1 MAFGHNRNR
10 LREGSMGDTTMAP
23 EYANE
28 SGSVTIKFGLAIL
41 AVWLVAFLPMESGP
55 IWIPA
60 ARMHFGVSAVAMGIV
75 ASCQFAVSA
84 AMAMFVAPR
93 IARRKLR
100 APLLGA
106 TAVILVDA
114 LATAALPL
122 SFPEFI
128 LGRFFDGAASGL
140 CVACAAILAT
150 RTRQPSRS
158 FGLLQFGQILTNM
171 VVYVVCTKLAVAYG
185 ISGVYSLLAG
195 GAGLFLVVQLFGKG
209 WPIVI
214 PRGMHASAKTV
225 RGQVARSRIWIA
237 CLGAALVYCGFIAL
251 VANASALGTRAGLDF
266 ARVTVI
272 LAAGTPAAAIGA
284 LISTLLAGRV
294 PGFAM
299 IAVSAAG
306 AAIFGLFLTFTAYNF
321 ETLTVSLCGV
331 IFFIYIGFPS
341 IFGGISRL
349 DETGRS
355 ASAAQAAQMFGPAL
369 GPAVGALIAAQ
380 SISAFAFASSA
391 FVVCGAIAAGLAIK
405 PASDQPFAVQPV
417 IARGQS

>member
-1 MAFGHNRNR
+1 MQSASSAEHG
-10 LREGSMGDTTMAP
+10 A
-23 EYANE
+23 
-28 SGSVTIKFGLAIL
+28 VTIKFSLTIL

-75 ASCQFAVSA
+75 ASLQFTISA

-93 IARRKLR
+93 LARRKLR
-100 APLLGA
+100 LPLLGA
-106 TAVILVDA
+106 TAAIFVAA
-114 LATAALPL
+114 LATASLPL
-122 SFPEFI
+122 SFPEFVAARC
-128 LGRFFDGAASGL
+128 LDGGASGL

-185 ISGVYSLLAG
+185 LSGVYFLISG
-195 GAGLFLVVQLFGKG
+195 GAAIFFIVQLFGKG

-214 PRGMHASAKTV
+214 PHEPA
-225 RGQVARSRIWIA
+225 GQMRAPQAHVSRPRIWIA

-251 VANASALGTRAGLDF
+251 VANASALGNRAGLDF
-266 ARVTVI
+266 AHVTII
-272 LAAGTPAAAIGA
+272 LAAGTPAAALGA

-294 PGFAM
+294 PGFVM
-299 IAVSAAG
+299 IAVSVAG
-306 AAIFGLFLTFTAYNF
+306 AAIFGLLLTFTAFDF
-321 ETLTVSLCGV
+321 ETLAISLCGV

-369 GPAVGALIAAQ
+369 GPAVGALIAAH
-380 SISAFAFASSA
+380 SVSAFAFVSAA
-391 FVVCGAIAAGLAIK
+391 FVVCGAMAAGLATK
-405 PASDQPFAVQPV
+405 PASNEPFAVQTAV
-417 IARGQS
+417 AQAR